1 MIDIFFLVIICK
13 LFSFRIFLSAFFHPN
28 FVIRIRYPHP
38 SSAGIRS
45 AFYRHPFSTGFTREF
60 KQRCFSANHVNRK
73 WSFWTLRP
81 YFEQIRG
88 QIVSIRV
95 KSFSKTN
102 LVASRYIKRE
112 KRSLPVDV
120 RCSRRNVVSATST
133 AVRRLYELCH
143 DDSCCFRSFL
153 CWSHYLV
160 PLTTHKFFLEEL
172 WTSKISNQQA
182 LTIIF
187 FSLVLLL
194 GMAGHGIKTWKS
206 WRHFFKSQSIF
217 ILTIRSNRRQ
227 ETVSVPK
234 YSLE

>member
-1 MIDIFFLVIICK
+1 MFFL
-13 LFSFRIFLSAFFHPN
+13 LLSSNFFLSAFFYLHFFILIFPSASAS
-28 FVIRIRYPHP
+28 PHP
-38 SSAGIRS
+38 PSAGIRS
-45 AFYRHPFSTGFTREF
+45 SFYKHPFSTGFTREF
-60 KQRCFSANHVNRK
+60 KQRCFSANHVNWK

-133 AVRRLYELCH
+133 VVRRLNELCH

-172 WTSKISNQQA
+172 WTSKISNQEA

-206 WRHFFKSQSIF
+206 WRHFFKSQSIS

-227 ETVSVPK
+227 ETVSMPK

>member
-1 MIDIFFLVIICK
+1 MDIKLLSSGFKITEPQTKKTSFSNTIYIYKIVIDIFFLVIICK

-120 RCSRRNVVSATST
+120 RCSRWNVAAQTPYST
-133 AVRRLYELCH
+133 ICHLY
-143 DDSCCFRSFL
+143 RIQ
-153 CWSHYLV
+153 
-160 PLTTHKFFLEEL
+160 
-172 WTSKISNQQA
+172 TSKRAMSR
-182 LTIIF
+182 
-187 FSLVLLL
+187 
-194 GMAGHGIKTWKS
+194 W
-206 WRHFFKSQSIF
+206 
-217 ILTIRSNRRQ
+217 
-227 ETVSVPK
+227 
-234 YSLE
+234 